1 MSTFVS
7 NVVTLSTGTIIAQ
20 TIGVL
25 AAPILARLFA
35 PEAFGLLGLF
45 TAISSIVAAMACLR
59 YDLAIMLPRQDKN
72 AVNLFAG
79 SLLSAA
85 LISFLCAVL
94 IGIAGQRLLNTFN
107 AEQLKEYIWLIPLM
121 VFGVGTFSAANYWYS
136 RIEHFGS
143 LAFIRIINSFA
154 ANSLKLVMG
163 FWGYVGGGILI
174 LATFTAQ
181 LISTLILY
189 IRIWSSDGKLFRNH
203 FELKEI
209 FNLFYRYR
217 RFPQYEVWSG
227 ILVDLSL
234 KLPVFTIAYF
244 FSPKELGYFVFVQT
258 IVRVPFNLIGESIS
272 KVFFQKAASI
282 KDNITELSRWIQN
295 VFYFL
300 TSFFMLPALVISIIG
315 NDMFHLIFGS
325 NWKEAGIYA
334 QILIFSI
341 LVEFITAPLG
351 SLFNV
356 LEKQKEALRFNIF
369 LMLIR
374 FAALVT
380 GGLTGNILETI
391 IIYVIADIVAR
402 ATKFIYIFKQSSFKI
417 DRALGIVIKSLG
429 FAAPFLVC
437 LILLK
442 FVAKFGGFAN
452 ICFAVLLITI
462 NYAVLMH
469 KNDLFKTYLINRSFG
484 ISESMK

>member
-25 AAPILARLFA
+25 AAPILSRLFA
-35 PEAFGLLGLF
+35 PEAFGVLGLF
-45 TAISSIVAAMACLR
+45 TAISGIIGAIACLR
-59 YDLAIMLPRQDKN
+59 YDLAIMLPRQDKK

-79 SLLSAA
+79 SLLITT

-94 IGIAGQRLLNTFN
+94 IGVAGQHFLNIFN
-107 AEQLKEYIWLIPLM
+107 VEQLKEYIWLIPLM
-121 VFGVGTFSAANYWYS
+121 VFGIGTFSAANYWYS
-136 RIEHFGS
+136 RTKHFGR
-143 LAFIRIINSFA
+143 LAFIRVINSFA

-174 LATFTAQ
+174 LATFIGQ
-181 LISTLILY
+181 FISNLILY
-189 IRIWSSDGKLFRNH
+189 IKIWFSDEQLFRNH
-203 FELKEI
+203 LELKEI
-209 FNLFYRYR
+209 FSLFYQYR

-282 KDNITELSRWIQN
+282 QDNIAELSKWIES

-300 TSFFMLPALVISIIG
+300 TSFFMLPALVVSIIG
-315 NDMFHLIFGS
+315 NDIFNLVFGS
-325 NWKEAGIYA
+325 NWEEAGIYA
-334 QILIFSI
+334 RILIFSI

-356 LEKQKEALRFNIF
+356 LEKQKEALKFNIF

-374 FAALVT
+374 FVALVI
-380 GGLTGNILETI
+380 GGYTGNILSTI
-391 IIYVIADIVAR
+391 TIYVIADIIAR
-402 ATKFIYIFKQSSFKI
+402 TTKFTYIFKQSSFKI
-417 DRALGIVIKSLG
+417 DKAFGIAIKSLG
-429 FAAPFLVC
+429 FAAPFLFC

-442 FVAKFGGFAN
+442 YVAKFGGMAN
-452 ICFAVLLITI
+452 ICFAAVLITI

-469 KNDLFKTYLINRSFG
+469 KNDLFKTYFINR
-484 ISESMK
+484 

>member
-20 TIGVL
+20 AIGIL
-25 AAPILARLFA
+25 TAPILTRLFA
-35 PEAFGLLGLF
+35 PEAFGVLGFF
-45 TAISSIVAAMACLR
+45 TAISGIVGAIACLR
-59 YDLAIMLPRQDKN
+59 YDLAIMLPGQDIK
-72 AVNLFAG
+72 ALNLFAG
-79 SLLSAA
+79 SILSTA
-85 LISFLCAVL
+85 LISLMCVVL
-94 IGIAGQRLLNTFN
+94 IGMAGQHLLYIFN
-107 AEQLKEYIWLIPLM
+107 VEQFEEFIWLIPPM
-121 VFGVGTFSAANYWYS
+121 VFTIGTFSAGNYWYS
-136 RIEHFGS
+136 RTKHFRR
-143 LAFIRIINSFA
+143 LAIIRVINSFA
-154 ANSLKLVMG
+154 SNSLKLAMG
-163 FWGYVGGGILI
+163 FAGGAGGGILV
-174 LATFTAQ
+174 LATFIGQ
-181 LISTLILY
+181 LISNVTLY
-189 IRIWSSDGKLFRNH
+189 IKIWNSDGQLFRNH
-203 FELKEI
+203 FEFREI
-209 FNLFYRYR
+209 LSLFNRYR

-234 KLPVFTIAYF
+234 RLPVFTIAYF
-244 FSPKELGYFVFVQT
+244 FSLKQLGYFVFVQT

-282 KDNITELSRWIQN
+282 KDNTAELSKWVEN

-300 TSFFMLPALVISIIG
+300 TSFFMLPALVVSIIG
-315 NDMFHLIFGS
+315 NDIFYLIFGS
-325 NWKEAGIYA
+325 NWEEAGIYA

-356 LEKQKEALRFNIF
+356 LEKQKEALKFNIF

-374 FAALVT
+374 FVALVI
-380 GGLTGNILETI
+380 GGFTGNILATI
-391 IIYVIADIVAR
+391 TIYVIADIIAR
-402 ATKFIYIFKQSSFKI
+402 TTKFTYIFKQSSFKI
-417 DRALGIVIKSLG
+417 DKAFGIAMKSLG
-429 FAAPFLVC
+429 FAAPFLFC

-442 FVAKFGGFAN
+442 HVAKFGGMAN
-452 ICFAVLLITI
+452 ICFAAVLITI